1 MKGWFDNNMANSD
14 RYYNDLLK
22 RDAEVLWHPYAAA
35 PAAIAPFAV
44 KSAMGTRLTLHDG
57 RELID
62 GMSSWWAVIHGYNH
76 PRLNAALT
84 TQLQDMAHVMFGGL
98 THEPAVLL
106 AEKLLAITPFGLG
119 KVFFA
124 DSGSVAVEV
133 ALKMSLQYW
142 VSRDKPEKKCIL
154 SLRQGYHGD
163 TFGAMSVC
171 DPVNGMHHLFSDLVM
186 PQVFAKAPQ
195 IPFAG
200 VWNESECDEIAG
212 LIKKYRCKLAA
223 VILEPIV
230 QGAGGMRFYHPEYL
244 RKVREFCTEFEVL
257 LIADEIATGFGR
269 TGELFACNHAS
280 ITPDILC
287 LGKALT
293 GGYMSFAATLC
304 KNFVSEVISQNS
316 PGLLMH
322 GPTFMA
328 NPLACAAALAS
339 IDILENSDWRMAVA
353 RIEQRLRAGLEP
365 CRKLPAVKDVRV
377 LGAIGVVETREPVA
391 VKRVQDR
398 LVDRGVWL
406 RPFAHLCY
414 TMPPFITTD
423 AEIDKITAAMYA
435 ALL

>member
-1 MKGWFDNNMANSD
+1 MTIMANSENH
-14 RYYNDLLK
+14 YNNLLK

-35 PAAIAPFAV
+35 PAAVAPYAV
-44 KSAMGTRLTLHDG
+44 KSASGTCLTLHDG

-76 PRLNAALT
+76 PQLNAALT
-84 TQLQDMAHVMFGGL
+84 RQLQDMAHVMFGGL

-106 AEKLLAITPFGLG
+106 AEKLLAIAPSGLG

-124 DSGSVAVEV
+124 DSGSVAVEI
-133 ALKMSLQYW
+133 ALKMALQYW
-142 VSRDKPEKKCIL
+142 VSLGKPGKKRIL

-171 DPVNGMHHLFSDLVM
+171 DPVNGMHHIFSDRLM
-186 PQVFAKAPQ
+186 PQIFAEAPQ
-195 IPFAG
+195 IPFSG
-200 VWNESECDEIAG
+200 VWDESECDGIAG
-212 LIKKYRCKLAA
+212 LIKTHHQNLAA

-244 RKVREFCTEFEVL
+244 LKVRALCDEFDVL
-257 LIADEIATGFGR
+257 LVADEIATGFGR
-269 TGELFACNHAS
+269 TGELFACNHAR

-304 KNFVSEVISQNS
+304 KNSVSEVISQNS

-328 NPLACAAALAS
+328 NPLACATALAS
-339 IDILENSDWRMAVA
+339 IDLLENSDWRVAVV
-353 RIEQRLRAGLEP
+353 RIEKQLRNGLEP

-377 LGAIGVVETREPVA
+377 LGAIGVVETREPVD
-391 VKRVQDR
+391 VKRIQER
-398 LVDRGVWL
+398 LVACGVWL

-414 TMPPFITTD
+414 TMPPFIATD
-423 AEIDKITAAMYA
+423 DEIDRITAAMYA